1 MKILSVENLSRSF
14 GGIKAND
21 DISFNV
27 DQGSILGIIGP
38 NGAGKSTLFDLIT
51 GYTKADTGKVE
62 FFEKNIFGLSP
73 DKISNLGVGR
83 TFQKLKPFA
92 DQTLLENVMIGSFV
106 KEQNIKKAR
115 DRALEI
121 IDFVDLIEKRHH
133 FAKEL
138 STGQRKRLEMARAMA
153 IEPKLLLM
161 DEVTG
166 GVDQKT
172 IPGLVELIKKL
183 KETGVTI
190 ITIEHNINIIMEISD
205 NVLALDQGKSIAF
218 GTPKEIQKN
227 KEVISLNLINRKIEK
242 EERQS
247 WALGIENKRRA
258 SLNLEIFSS
267 YKAMEDFN
275 DAKETQDDEK
285 EFDIDLDN
293 DYLLNEGTQI
303 LSDYTIHN
311 HNSYL
316 SKAA

>member
-21 DISFNV
+21 NISFEV
-27 DQGSILGIIGP
+27 EQGSILGIIGP

-51 GYTKADTGKVE
+51 GYTKADKGKVK

-92 DQTLLENVMIGSFV
+92 DQTLLENVMIGAFV

-115 DRALEI
+115 DKALEI

-183 KETGVTI
+183 KKTGVTI

-205 NVLALDQGKSIAF
+205 NVLALDQGKRIAF
-218 GTPKEIQKN
+218 GSPKDIQKN
-227 KEVISLNLINRKIEK
+227 KQVID
-242 EERQS
+242 
-247 WALGIENKRRA
+247 AYLGT
-258 SLNLEIFSS
+258 F
-267 YKAMEDFN
+267 
-275 DAKETQDDEK
+275 DA
-285 EFDIDLDN
+285 
-293 DYLLNEGTQI
+293 
-303 LSDYTIHN
+303 
-311 HNSYL
+311 
-316 SKAA
+316 A

>member
-1 MKILSVENLSRSF
+1 MKILSVENLTKSF

-21 DISFNV
+21 KISIEV
-27 DQGSILGIIGP
+27 DEGSILGVIGP

-51 GYTKADTGKVE
+51 GYTKADSGKVE
-62 FFEKNIFGLSP
+62 LLGKDIFGLSP
-73 DKISNLGVGR
+73 DKISSLGVGR

-106 KEQNIKKAR
+106 KETNIKKAR

-121 IDFVDLIEKRHH
+121 IDFVDLIDMRHH
-133 FAKEL
+133 YAKEL

-183 KETGVTI
+183 KKSGVTI

-205 NVLALDQGKSIAF
+205 NILALDQGKRIAY
-218 GTPKEIQKN
+218 GSPKQIQN
-227 KEVISLNLINRKIEK
+227 NSQVV
-242 EERQS
+242 
-247 WALGIENKRRA
+247 
-258 SLNLEIFSS
+258 
-267 YKAMEDFN
+267 D
-275 DAKETQDDEK
+275 
-285 EFDIDLDN
+285 
-293 DYLLNEGTQI
+293 
-303 LSDYTIHN
+303 
-311 HNSYL
+311 SYL
-316 SKAA
+316 GTYDAT

>member
-21 DISFNV
+21 NISFELDEGN
-27 DQGSILGIIGP
+27 ILGIIGP

-51 GYTKADTGKVE
+51 GYTKADTGKVK

-92 DQTLLENVMIGSFV
+92 DQTLLENVMIGAFV
-106 KEQNIKKAR
+106 KEKNIKKAR

-121 IDFVDLIEKRHH
+121 IDFVDLLEKRHH

-172 IPGLVELIKKL
+172 IPGLVDLIKKL
-183 KETGVTI
+183 KNTGVTI

-218 GTPKEIQKN
+218 GSPKEIQKN
-227 KEVISLNLINRKIEK
+227 KQVI
-242 EERQS
+242 
-247 WALGIENKRRA
+247 
-258 SLNLEIFSS
+258 
-267 YKAMEDFN
+267 D
-275 DAKETQDDEK
+275 
-285 EFDIDLDN
+285 
-293 DYLLNEGTQI
+293 
-303 LSDYTIHN
+303 
-311 HNSYL
+311 SYL
-316 SKAA
+316 GTFDAA

>member
-27 DQGSILGIIGP
+27 EQGSILGIIGP

-51 GYTKADTGKVE
+51 GYTKADSGKVE

-92 DQTLLENVMIGSFV
+92 DQTLLENVMIGAFV

-115 DRALEI
+115 DKALEI

-172 IPGLVELIKKL
+172 IPGLVDLIKKL
-183 KETGVTI
+183 KKTGVTI

-218 GTPKEIQKN
+218 GPPKEIQKN
-227 KEVISLNLINRKIEK
+227 KEVI
-242 EERQS
+242 
-247 WALGIENKRRA
+247 
-258 SLNLEIFSS
+258 
-267 YKAMEDFN
+267 D
-275 DAKETQDDEK
+275 
-285 EFDIDLDN
+285 
-293 DYLLNEGTQI
+293 
-303 LSDYTIHN
+303 
-311 HNSYL
+311 SYL
-316 SKAA
+316 GTFDAS

>member
-1 MKILSVENLSRSF
+1 MTILSVENLSRSF

-21 DISFNV
+21 NISFKV
-27 DQGSILGIIGP
+27 DEGTILGVIGP

-51 GYTKADTGKVE
+51 GYTKADNGKVE

-106 KEQNIKKAR
+106 KEKNIKNAR
-115 DRALEI
+115 DKALEI
-121 IDFVDLIEKRHH
+121 IDFVNLIEKRHH

-183 KETGVTI
+183 KDSGVTI

-205 NVLALDQGKSIAF
+205 NVLALDQGKSIAY
-218 GTPKEIQKN
+218 GSPKEIQQN
-227 KEVISLNLINRKIEK
+227 KQVI
-242 EERQS
+242 
-247 WALGIENKRRA
+247 
-258 SLNLEIFSS
+258 
-267 YKAMEDFN
+267 D
-275 DAKETQDDEK
+275 
-285 EFDIDLDN
+285 
-293 DYLLNEGTQI
+293 
-303 LSDYTIHN
+303 
-311 HNSYL
+311 SYL
-316 SKAA
+316 GTFDAA

>member
-1 MKILSVENLSRSF
+1 MKILTVENLSKSF
-14 GGIKAND
+14 GGIHANR
-21 DISFNV
+21 DISFDV
-27 DQGSILGIIGP
+27 EEGSILGVIGP

-51 GYTKADTGKVE
+51 GFTKPDTGKVK
-62 FFEKNIFGLSP
+62 FFDKNIFGISP

-92 DQTLLENVMIGSFV
+92 DQTLLENVMIGAFV
-106 KEQNIKKAR
+106 KEKDIKRAR

-153 IEPKLLLM
+153 IDPKLLLM

-172 IPGLVELIKKL
+172 IPGLVELVKKL
-183 KETGVTI
+183 KKTGVTI

-218 GTPKEIQKN
+218 GSPKEIQKN
-227 KEVISLNLINRKIEK
+227 KQVI
-242 EERQS
+242 
-247 WALGIENKRRA
+247 
-258 SLNLEIFSS
+258 
-267 YKAMEDFN
+267 D
-275 DAKETQDDEK
+275 
-285 EFDIDLDN
+285 
-293 DYLLNEGTQI
+293 
-303 LSDYTIHN
+303 
-311 HNSYL
+311 SYL
-316 SKAA
+316 GTFDAT

>member
-21 DISFNV
+21 NITFEV

-51 GYTKADTGKVE
+51 GYTKADNGKVKL
-62 FFEKNIFGLSP
+62 FEKNIFGLSP

-92 DQTLLENVMIGSFV
+92 DQTLLENVMIGAFV
-106 KEQNIKKAR
+106 KEQNIKQAR
-115 DRALEI
+115 DKALEI

-183 KETGVTI
+183 KKLV
-190 ITIEHNINIIMEISD
+190 
-205 NVLALDQGKSIAF
+205 
-218 GTPKEIQKN
+218 
-227 KEVISLNLINRKIEK
+227 
-242 EERQS
+242 
-247 WALGIENKRRA
+247 
-258 SLNLEIFSS
+258 
-267 YKAMEDFN
+267 
-275 DAKETQDDEK
+275 
-285 EFDIDLDN
+285 
-293 DYLLNEGTQI
+293 
-303 LSDYTIHN
+303 
-311 HNSYL
+311 
-316 SKAA
+316 

>member
-21 DISFNV
+21 NISFEV
-27 DQGSILGIIGP
+27 EQGSILGIIGP

-51 GYTKADTGKVE
+51 GYTKADNGKVKY
-62 FFEKNIFGLSP
+62 FEKNIFGLSP
-73 DKISNLGVGR
+73 DKISNLGIGR

-92 DQTLLENVMIGSFV
+92 DQTLLENVMIGAFV
-106 KEQNIKKAR
+106 KEQNIKEAR
-115 DRALEI
+115 DKALEI

-183 KETGVTI
+183 KKTGVTI

-218 GTPKEIQKN
+218 GPPKEIQKN
-227 KEVISLNLINRKIEK
+227 KLVI
-242 EERQS
+242 
-247 WALGIENKRRA
+247 
-258 SLNLEIFSS
+258 
-267 YKAMEDFN
+267 D
-275 DAKETQDDEK
+275 
-285 EFDIDLDN
+285 
-293 DYLLNEGTQI
+293 
-303 LSDYTIHN
+303 
-311 HNSYL
+311 SYL
-316 SKAA
+316 GTFNAA

>member
-51 GYTKADTGKVE
+51 GYTKADSGKVE

-92 DQTLLENVMIGSFV
+92 DQTLLENVMIGAFV
-106 KEQNIKKAR
+106 KEQHIKKAR
-115 DRALEI
+115 DKALEI

-183 KETGVTI
+183 KKTGVTI

-218 GTPKEIQKN
+218 GPPKEIQKN
-227 KEVISLNLINRKIEK
+227 KEVI
-242 EERQS
+242 
-247 WALGIENKRRA
+247 
-258 SLNLEIFSS
+258 
-267 YKAMEDFN
+267 D
-275 DAKETQDDEK
+275 
-285 EFDIDLDN
+285 
-293 DYLLNEGTQI
+293 
-303 LSDYTIHN
+303 
-311 HNSYL
+311 SYL
-316 SKAA
+316 GTFDAA

>member
-51 GYTKADTGKVE
+51 GYTKADSGKVK

-138 STGQRKRLEMARAMA
+138 STGQRKRLEMASAMA

-172 IPGLVELIKKL
+172 IPGLVDLIKKL
-183 KETGVTI
+183 KKTGVTI

-218 GTPKEIQKN
+218 GPPRDIQKN
-227 KEVISLNLINRKIEK
+227 KQVI
-242 EERQS
+242 
-247 WALGIENKRRA
+247 
-258 SLNLEIFSS
+258 
-267 YKAMEDFN
+267 D
-275 DAKETQDDEK
+275 
-285 EFDIDLDN
+285 
-293 DYLLNEGTQI
+293 
-303 LSDYTIHN
+303 
-311 HNSYL
+311 SYL
-316 SKAA
+316 GTFDAA

>member
-1 MKILSVENLSRSF
+1 MKILSVEKLSRSF

-21 DISFNV
+21 NISFEV
-27 DQGSILGIIGP
+27 EQGSILGIIGP

-51 GYTKADTGKVE
+51 GYTKADNGKVK

-92 DQTLLENVMIGSFV
+92 DQTLLENVMIGAFV

-115 DRALEI
+115 DKALEI

-183 KETGVTI
+183 KKTGVTI

-205 NVLALDQGKSIAF
+205 NVLALDQGKRIAF
-218 GTPKEIQKN
+218 GPPKEIQKN
-227 KEVISLNLINRKIEK
+227 KQVID
-242 EERQS
+242 
-247 WALGIENKRRA
+247 AYLGT
-258 SLNLEIFSS
+258 F
-267 YKAMEDFN
+267 
-275 DAKETQDDEK
+275 DA
-285 EFDIDLDN
+285 
-293 DYLLNEGTQI
+293 
-303 LSDYTIHN
+303 
-311 HNSYL
+311 
-316 SKAA
+316 A

>member
-21 DISFNV
+21 NISFNV
-27 DQGSILGIIGP
+27 EQGSILGIIGP

-51 GYTKADTGKVE
+51 GYTKADSGKVQ

-92 DQTLLENVMIGSFV
+92 DQTLLENVMIGAFV
-106 KEQNIKKAR
+106 KEKNIKKAR
-115 DRALEI
+115 DNALEI
-121 IDFVDLIEKRHH
+121 INFVDLIEKRHH

-172 IPGLVELIKKL
+172 IPGLVEIIKKM
-183 KETGVTI
+183 KKTGVTI

-205 NVLALDQGKSIAF
+205 NILALDQGKSIAF
-218 GTPKEIQKN
+218 GPPREIQKN
-227 KEVISLNLINRKIEK
+227 KKVID
-242 EERQS
+242 
-247 WALGIENKRRA
+247 AYLGTI
-258 SLNLEIFSS
+258 
-267 YKAMEDFN
+267 
-275 DAKETQDDEK
+275 DA
-285 EFDIDLDN
+285 
-293 DYLLNEGTQI
+293 
-303 LSDYTIHN
+303 
-311 HNSYL
+311 
-316 SKAA
+316 A

>member
-51 GYTKADTGKVE
+51 GYTKADSGKVK

-153 IEPKLLLM
+153 IQPKLLLM

-227 KEVISLNLINRKIEK
+227 KEVI
-242 EERQS
+242 
-247 WALGIENKRRA
+247 
-258 SLNLEIFSS
+258 
-267 YKAMEDFN
+267 D
-275 DAKETQDDEK
+275 
-285 EFDIDLDN
+285 
-293 DYLLNEGTQI
+293 
-303 LSDYTIHN
+303 
-311 HNSYL
+311 SYL
-316 SKAA
+316 GTFDAA